1 MNIFTKSAAKFL
13 LNSSGHTITDTIV
26 TNKVNNMHCIIRRSF
41 TINLVSIIERLV
53 NNLNVQFA
61 VFLLRRNTR

>member
-26 TNKVNNMHCIIRRSF
+26 TNKVNNMHYIIRRSF

-53 NNLNVQFA
+53 
-61 VFLLRRNTR
+61 